1 MSITLPTTFNVLP
14 RSGRD
19 NFRLGEHIGKGGEI
33 QATLDNEMFLWGEVN
48 RSMLFGWAN
57 PVHPIEETSLSVYVA
72 RLEDTA
78 TPHAERWG
86 NSGSTVDYWIDHEG
100 GACKIEIFED
110 DGTTLISSVIATQLA
125 GRGVDTGTLAVSSAN
140 AGDVVIRVSTYRVG
154 GFSEHKLY
162 GVFVQE
168 SEMVIGD
175 FA

>member
-33 QATLDNEMFLWGEVN
+33 QATLDNEMMLWGEAN
-48 RSMLFGWAN
+48 RSMLFDWAN
-57 PVHPIEETSLSVYVA
+57 PVHPLEETATSYVA

-86 NSGSTVDYWIDHEG
+86 NSASDANYWIDSYG
-100 GACKIEIFED
+100 GYVKIEIFQS
-110 DGTTLISSVIATQLA
+110 DGTTLITSVVVSQTTS
-125 GRGVDTGTLAVSSAN
+125 RGVDTGTLDMSSAN
-140 AGDVVIRVSTYRVG
+140 AGDIVIRVSVYQSG
-154 GFSEHKLY
+154 ASSEVSLY
-162 GVFVQE
+162 GVYVQE
-168 SEMVIGD
+168 AKMAIGD